1 MPSSVILVKN
11 TLLGGHRPR
20 VELANVIY
28 SFIMLLNCLLNC
40 IIVAIDLGY
49 SQPWPGIF
57 LFTVSQQSMQSR
69 INVQSAE

>member
-1 MPSSVILVKN
+1 MPSSVILVKT
-11 TLLGGHRPR
+11 TLLGSHRPR

-28 SFIMLLNCLLNC
+28 SFIMLLNCLLNF

-57 LFTVSQQSMQSR
+57 LLTVSQQSMQSR